1 MQIGHRGRRSAAFT
15 LIEMLV
21 VIAIIGILA
30 GLLLPAL
37 TSARE
42 KARRIACLNNLNQFS
57 KGLES
62 YCADFAGYFP
72 CYPGYGS
79 RPEQHDPGRKRP
91 GHLQDVHQRSDV
103 YVPDDRPDPL

>member
-1 MQIGHRGRRSAAFT
+1 MQVGNRGGRSAAFT

-30 GLLLPAL
+30 ALLLPAL

-57 KGLES
+57 KALGIVLRRFRRLLPLLSGLWN
-62 YCADFAGYFP
+62 
-72 CYPGYGS
+72 
-79 RPEQHDPGRKRP
+79 
-91 GHLQDVHQRSDV
+91 
-103 YVPDDRPDPL
+103 

>member
-30 GLLLPAL
+30 AIAAAGADLGEGEGAAHVVPQQSQPVLEGAWNRTAL
-37 TSARE
+37 ISAATSPVIR
-42 KARRIACLNNLNQFS
+42 
-57 KGLES
+57 
-62 YCADFAGYFP
+62 AGASIRAP
-72 CYPGYGS
+72 PP
-79 RPEQHDPGRKRP
+79 RPEAA
-91 GHLQDVHQRSDV
+91 GHLQDVHQRSAV